1 MLSILIPTK
10 NEAQN
15 IEKLFSKISKIKRK
29 IPSFEIII
37 TDSNSKDNT
46 AGIAKYFGRKYKLR
60 VRTFNTGNRDLSNAI
75 VFVLTKVKG
84 NFVCVMDADLQHPP
98 EMISKMLKT
107 LKKEKADI
115 IIASRFVKK
124 AKVDFGLW
132 RLFVSKVY
140 RFLTYVFVPKTKNIK
155 DPGTGF
161 FIFRKKILKKTKL
174 NPLGFKILLE
184 ILAKANY
191 DKVIEIPF
199 SFKNRKKGKSKFN
212 FKQTFI
218 AFKHL
223 LKLSKSQKE
232 HKKFLKFCV
241 VGLSG
246 IIINEGLLWIL
257 TDFAGFF
264 YLISSAIAIE
274 ASILSNFFLNDIWT
288 FKRQGKNRFL
298 ARLGK
303 FNLARI
309 VALGINLAILG
320 ILTSLG
326 LHYLISN
333 LIGIAIAT
341 LFTYLSS
348 IWWVWK

>member
-1 MLSILIPTK
+1 MTT
-10 NEAQN
+10 
-15 IEKLFSKISKIKRK
+15 
-29 IPSFEIII
+29 III
-37 TDSNSKDNT
+37 
-46 AGIAKYFGRKYKLR
+46 
-60 VRTFNTGNRDLSNAI
+60 
-75 VFVLTKVKG
+75 
-84 NFVCVMDADLQHPP
+84 
-98 EMISKMLKT
+98 
-107 LKKEKADI
+107 
-115 IIASRFVKK
+115 
-124 AKVDFGLW
+124 
-132 RLFVSKVY
+132 
-140 RFLTYVFVPKTKNIK
+140 
-155 DPGTGF
+155 
-161 FIFRKKILKKTKL
+161 
-174 NPLGFKILLE
+174 
-184 ILAKANY
+184 
-191 DKVIEIPF
+191 
-199 SFKNRKKGKSKFN
+199 
-212 FKQTFI
+212 KQTFI

-246 IIINEGLLWIL
+246 IIINEGLLWTL

-288 FKRQGKNRFL
+288 FKRQRKTRFL

-348 IWWVWK
+348 LWWVWK